1 MNEEMARKADLVASY
16 LRSGD
21 MRGARIALDLLTQ
34 ALQPDLCQV
43 CGEGEAPYT
52 VCREHFWKA
61 AEKALADQR
70 GGNSS

>member
-1 MNEEMARKADLVASY
+1 MAKKADLVASY

-21 MRGARIALDLLTQ
+21 IRGARIALDHLTQ

-43 CGEGEAPYT
+43 CGENEAPYT

-61 AEKALADQR
+61 ADQALTKQR
-70 GGNSS
+70 EGGA